1 MDIPEGA
8 RKEIEYI
15 FLHEIVSLVEEFHIP
30 NSLILNLDQ
39 TPLKY
44 VPVRDETMAEEGSND
59 VTVEGNSDKRCI
71 TETFAISAEGEFL
84 PIHLIYAGKTVQSLP
99 RNKFAKEFCLSV
111 NPKHF

>member
-15 FLHEIVSLVEEFHIP
+15 FVHEIVSLVEEFHFP

-44 VPVRDETMAEEGSND
+44 VPVGDEAMAEKGSNYVTVEGSND
-59 VTVEGNSDKRCI
+59 KRCI
-71 TETFAISAEGEFL
+71 SVEGEFL
-84 PIHLIYAGKTVQSLP
+84 PIHLMDAGKIVQSLP
-99 RNKFAKEFCLSV
+99 RYKF
-111 NPKHF
+111 PK